1 MGIAGIEDLDPTP
14 AGLRTWGWRTF
25 ALTWLGMVCNPA
37 SLAEGAALLSIG
49 LTFAEAAVAHLLGGL
64 ILLVVL
70 ILNAWPGVQHGIP
83 FPVLARSA
91 FGFHGA
97 HFCTLT
103 RGAVAVL
110 WLSFQLW
117 QGALGLYAAL
127 GQALGPS
134 FLEWGRIDETLTLGQ
149 LLMYAVNPEPSQPQ
163 QGTEPAKQAAAFVE
177 SSHPSRCL
185 APPRPRSLLGFTALH
200 ALAVSRG
207 AARFR
212 SLVYCVAP
220 LQARRCGPRPL
231 RACPYRCS
239 HHPQSHAPRGVAAA
253 RPRGHRCVGGLALL
267 LRPGARW
274 TSLRSR
280 SDLAPPPPRRD
291 SARSRRELLTASA
304 VPSSAIGGARRRC
317 RRRGGAR
324 RAARAVAAAC
334 VADRRKFV
342 SRNVVDSRA
351 QRGGP
356 LALRALAARPGAGA
370 GAAATP
376 APAAAGLPP
385 RRSLAKPPR

>member
-185 APPRPRSLLGFTALH
+185 ASTRPRSLLGFTALH

-220 LQARRCGPRPL
+220 LQARRYGP
-231 RACPYRCS
+231 ARCS
-239 HHPQSHAPRGVAAA
+239 PPHTAALITPNRTHPVASQLLGLVGIAA
-253 RPRGHRCVGGLALL
+253 WAASLCSCGQ
-267 LRPGARW
+267 ARAGP
-274 TSLRSR
+274 R
-280 SDLAPPPPRRD
+280 SDLAPISRLLHPEETPRD
-291 SARSRRELLTASA
+291 
-304 VPSSAIGGARRRC
+304 
-317 RRRGGAR
+317 
-324 RAARAVAAAC
+324 
-334 VADRRKFV
+334 
-342 SRNVVDSRA
+342 
-351 QRGGP
+351 
-356 LALRALAARPGAGA
+356 LAASCSL
-370 GAAATP
+370 P
-376 APAAAGLPP
+376 APSHP
-385 RRSLAKPPR
+385 RP